1 MIPGVDLV
9 TLINIVGILGVAFI
23 IFAESGL
30 LIGFFLPGDSLLFTT
45 GFLISAGILD
55 INVHVAVLIIF
66 IAAVIGDNVGY
77 SIGHQAGPRL
87 FRKPD
92 ARFFKQE
99 YVQRAKDFYDKHGGK
114 TIILARFIPIVRT
127 FVPFVAGASKM
138 ERKRFFS
145 FNVIGGFLW
154 AAGVTYAGFFL
165 GHWFESIGLEI
176 DQVLLPIIF
185 IIIFVSVLPP
195 LIHILANKKQ
205 RRAIIA
211 RIKRRF
217 GSNR

>member
-9 TLINIVGILGVAFI
+9 TLINVVGILGVAFI

-77 SIGHQAGPRL
+77 SIGHKAGPRL

-165 GHWFESIGLEI
+165 GHWFESMGLEI

-185 IIIFVSVLPP
+185 IIIFISILPP

>member
-9 TLINIVGILGVAFI
+9 TLINVVGILGVAFI

-165 GHWFESIGLEI
+165 GHWFESMGLEI